1 MRAVSSVSLGLT
13 GAIFFFAVTNSLLSI
28 TRVLVGSANVDFK
41 VIKWFKDI

>member
-1 MRAVSSVSLGLT
+1 MVSFVSSVRA

-28 TRVLVGSANVDFK
+28 TRVLVGGANVDFK